1 MTYNATAMQD
11 LVRQILA
18 ELGENP
24 DREGLLATPRRVE
37 KSLRFLTSGY
47 AVNIEALIN
56 HTEKTQTRLRNCRLI
71 L

>member
-37 KSLRFLTSGY
+37 KSLKFLTSGY
-47 AVNIEALIN
+47 TVDIERSSIRPSSRSTTA
-56 HTEKTQTRLRNCRLI
+56 RWSS
-71 L
+71 